1 MDERSDTLL
10 QSLLGMRGENR
21 NAIIEGTCRLF
32 AECEKEVRDA
42 EIDERKKD
50 EAVQMCRMMIRGRMM
65 EQIEVEESAG
75 NEDTAAHLRIVLGI
89 FIANCVGDRPAHA
102 TPPKPPEIAASP
114 ADPRMITHY
123 HAHIYYD
130 PALTRDCA
138 ALARERVAAAFPAAT
153 LGRWHDAPVGPHPQ
167 SMYQI
172 AFPAELLASF
182 VPWLMLNRDGLTI
195 LLHPETGNDYADHT
209 EHAVWFGAILPLR
222 LDVLRG
228 YQTASA
234 AT

>member
-1 MDERSDTLL
+1 MSK
-10 QSLLGMRGENR
+10 N
-21 NAIIEGTCRLF
+21 
-32 AECEKEVRDA
+32 
-42 EIDERKKD
+42 
-50 EAVQMCRMMIRGRMM
+50 IRP
-65 EQIEVEESAG
+65 VKVA
-75 NEDTAAHLRIVLGI
+75 
-89 FIANCVGDRPAHA
+89 P
-102 TPPKPPEIAASP
+102 P
-114 ADPRMITHY
+114 ADPQIKDY

-130 PALTRDCA
+130 SALTRDRA
-138 ALARERVAAAFPAAT
+138 ALLRERVSAAFPAAM
-153 LGRWHDAPVGPHPQ
+153 LGRWRDAPVGPHPL

-209 EHAVWFGAILPLR
+209 HHAVWFGAILPLR

-228 YQTASA
+228 DHAASA

>member
-1 MDERSDTLL
+1 MDERTDILL
-10 QSLLGMRGENR
+10 QSLLDMRGENR
-21 NAIIEGTCRLF
+21 NAIIEGARRLF
-32 AECEKEVRDA
+32 AECEKEFRDA
-42 EIDERKKD
+42 EIDEQKKD
-50 EAVQMCRMMIRGRMM
+50 EAVGMCRMTIRDRMV

-75 NEDTAAHLRIVLGI
+75 NGETAAHLKIVLGI
-89 FIANCVGDRPAHA
+89 FVANCVIDRPPHA
-102 TPPKPPEIAASP
+102 NSPKPPEIAASP
-114 ADPRMITHY
+114 ADLQIIKHY

-130 PALTRDCA
+130 PDLTRDRA
-138 ALARERVAAAFPAAT
+138 ALLRERVAAAFPAAT

-209 EHAVWFGAILPLR
+209 EHAVWFGAMLPLR

>member
-1 MDERSDTLL
+1 MDERIDTLL
-10 QSLLGMRGENR
+10 QGLLDMRGENR
-21 NAIIEGTCRLF
+21 NTIIEGACRLF
-32 AECEKEVRDA
+32 AECERQFCES
-42 EIDERKKD
+42 EIAERKTD
-50 EAVQMCRMMIRGRMM
+50 EAARTCQTLMRNRIV
-65 EQIEVEESAG
+65 EQIEVEERAG
-75 NEDTAAHLRIVLGI
+75 NEDTAAYLRDVLSIYIVQSVI
-89 FIANCVGDRPAHA
+89 DRPGHA
-102 TPPKPPEIAASP
+102 TPLKPPEIAASP
-114 ADPRMITHY
+114 ADPQMIKHY

-130 PALTRDCA
+130 PALTRDRA
-138 ALARERVAAAFPAAT
+138 ALLRERVAAAFPAAT

-172 AFPAELLASF
+172 AFAAELLASF

-209 EHAVWFGAILPLR
+209 EHAVWFGAILSLR